1 MAERTFMNSKEGGLS
16 LTPLRSPRDS
26 QYRRASSAFSGFMRS
41 ARASP
46 STVQSAFW
54 RLCISA

>member
-1 MAERTFMNSKEGGLS
+1 MNSKEGGLS